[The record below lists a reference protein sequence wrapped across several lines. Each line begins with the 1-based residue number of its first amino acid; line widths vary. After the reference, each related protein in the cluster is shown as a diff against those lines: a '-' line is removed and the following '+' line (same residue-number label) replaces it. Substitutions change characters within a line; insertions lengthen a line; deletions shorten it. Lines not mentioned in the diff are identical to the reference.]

1 MFKKFLSNFFGPKKE
16 TEKLENKTQF
26 KYSPNKTEQERPKKP
41 KLINNKLLKDKGFVN
56 EGFEHFPDAKI
67 VSKKRNTDKKQKSIQ
82 NSSSENYKEL
92 LGMFEKIEKTD
103 GIFETKVKLSK
114 STTQIVQK
122 WENALNNLNKEHQSA
137 TKEII
142 DVVIGFDFGTSS
154 SKIVVNFP
162 FNGDIDTYAFPV
174 PKELRADNH
183 EHCWKSILFYDK
195 ASDYFDV
202 IPSSENMIQLSEIKT
217 SLMNTFSN
225 KIILENKGLQWTSE
239 HISVIYLGILLKL
252 IKGWVISDIVPKYY
266 KNLNNIEYS
275 WELNIGL
282 PAAKLNEDKIIG
294 KYTKIIHYAWIIS
307 NTNEKI
313 KMTNYLSFFANQTQ
327 TKPDFLNIRPEV
339 AAQSFGYIQSAMLDY
354 GAYTVVDIGAST
366 LDICVFNY
374 VNIDDNEK
382 QALFTANVDLLGAE
396 SINWI
401 KIVNKQFNKKFLE
414 NDLQA
419 CIQSSFHTTLINT
432 KTTRAATLRE
442 WDTIMPVIICGGG
455 KSSDLHL
462 NALNSCKKI
471 WNNIAGGMIGNLSF
485 INTSLPENLKVQCK
499 KNQYHRLSVAWGL
512 SIQQDLF
519 AKVELP
525 TDIQDLPK
533 KKSIDITDR
542 YIGPEHI

>member
-1 MFKKFLSNFFGPKKE
+1 MYENF
-16 TEKLENKTQF
+16 
-26 KYSPNKTEQERPKKP
+26 PN
-41 KLINNKLLKDKGFVN
+41 
-56 EGFEHFPDAKI
+56 AKI
-67 VSKKRNTDKKQKSIQ
+67 VSTKKNTNKKQKVIKSI
-82 NSSSENYKEL
+82 SSENYEEL
-92 LGMFEKIEKTD
+92 LGLFEKIEKTD
-103 GIFETKVKLSK
+103 GIAETKIKLSK
-114 STTQIVQK
+114 ATNQIIQK
-122 WENALNNLNKEHQSA
+122 WENAFNNFNKEYQSG

-154 SKIVVNFP
+154 SKIIVNFP

-183 EHCWKSILFYDK
+183 EHCWKSILYYDTT
-195 ASDYFDV
+195 SDYFDV
-202 IPSSENMIQLSEIKT
+202 IPSSDNMIQLSEIKT

-252 IKGWVISDIVPKYY
+252 IKGWVISDIIPKYL
-266 KNLNNIEYS
+266 KSLNNIEYS

-294 KYTKIIHYAWIIS
+294 KYTKVIHYAWIIS

-339 AAQSFGYIQSAMLDY
+339 AAQSFGFIQSAKLDY

-374 VNIDDNEK
+374 VDNNENDK

-396 SINWI
+396 SLNWI
-401 KIVNKQFNKKFLE
+401 KIVNKHFNKKFNE
-414 NDLQA
+414 NDLQES
-419 CIQSSFHTTLINT
+419 IQTSLSTSLIST

-442 WDTIMPVIICGGG
+442 WDNLMPIIICGGG
-455 KSSDLHL
+455 KSSELHL
-462 NALNSCKKI
+462 NALNNCKKT
-471 WNNIAGGMIGNLSF
+471 WNNLASGMRGNLSF
-485 INTSLPENLKVQCK
+485 INTSPPDNLKVQCQK
-499 KNQYHRLSVAWGL
+499 DQYHRLSVAWGL
-512 SIQQDLF
+512 SIEQELF
-519 AKVELP
+519 TEVQLP
-525 TDIQDLPK
+525 TDIQDLPRHRI
-533 KKSIDITDR
+533 IDITDR